1 MKYNLQLAALFLL
14 ASVAMAAQ
22 ESAPRV
28 YRSGNEWIE
37 ESTGTL
43 TAIKSLRVKTSAGS
57 IQIQGNPQNT
67 ITYVVRKRM
76 RASSEENARREFA
89 RLRVS
94 ASNTPEGSVIR
105 GEGEHYSKCS
115 IDFDIRVPNPISSVK
130 LETTGGAVTATN
142 IQGPVEAATGG
153 GVIHLDQI
161 GAGVSATSGGGDIE
175 IGKVGGDVYVQT
187 GGGGIRIGSAG
198 GKIVAMSGG
207 GTLIIGSG
215 QAMTLQTG
223 GGSIQVDKCTG
234 AVKAST
240 GGGTVNLNEVTGHA
254 QVSSGGGSIKVV
266 HVAGGLRAETGSGP
280 IIADLSAGH
289 GTFTESRLE
298 TAAGD
303 IIVYIPDDLAITIRA
318 AVDVAHGAGISSEF
332 PGLKISANGQQW
344 GPRELW
350 AEGSLN
356 GGGPVLHVHA
366 ITGSIT
372 LKRKEKK

>member
-1 MKYNLQLAALFLL
+1 MKHSIQLAALFLL

-22 ESAPRV
+22 DPAPRV
-28 YRSGNEWIE
+28 YRSGSEWIE

-43 TAIKSLRVKTSAGS
+43 TAIKSLRVRTSAGS

-76 RASSEENARREFA
+76 RASSEESARHEFD
-89 RLRVS
+89 RLRIS
-94 ASNTPEGSVIR
+94 AANTPEGSVIR

-115 IDFDIRVPNPISSVK
+115 IDFDIRVPNQISFVK
-130 LETTGGAVTATN
+130 LETNGGALAATN
-142 IQGPVEAATGG
+142 IQGHVEAATGG
-153 GVIHLDQI
+153 GAIRLDGI
-161 GAGVSATSGGGDIE
+161 AADISVTSGGGDIE
-175 IGKVGGDVYVQT
+175 IGKIGGDVYAQT

-223 GGSIQVDKCTG
+223 AGSIQVDKCTG
-234 AVKAST
+234 EVKAST
-240 GGGTVNLNEVTGHA
+240 GGGAVNLNDVSGHA

-303 IIVYIPDDLAITIRA
+303 IIVYIPDDLGITIRA
-318 AVDVAHGAGISSEF
+318 AVDIAHGPGISSEF
-332 PGLKISANGQQW
+332 PGLKISGNGQQW
-344 GPRELW
+344 GPREIG

-356 GGGPVLHVHA
+356 GGGPVLHVHTT
-366 ITGSIT
+366 TGSIT
-372 LKRKEKK
+372 LRRKEKK